1 MIVSS
6 PDRTTRQEQPEAG
19 ELDERGVPLTADGAP
34 RAKAKLA
41 EAAARHTPERR
52 AALLRR
58 LGLPADA
65 A

>member
-1 MIVSS
+1 VTT
-6 PDRTTRQEQPEAG
+6 PDRRTRPEQPEAVD
-19 ELDERGVPLTADGAP
+19 LDERGVPLTAEGVR